1 MTNKIEKLP
10 TFSVS
15 ELSSALKKTVESS
28 FSFVRVRGEISGF
41 KQASSGH
48 MYLALKDESAVIDAI
63 CWRGMAGKLS
73 VKPEDGLEVICT
85 GRLTTYPNRS
95 KYQII
100 IESMEFAGEGAL
112 LKMLEDRRKKLAAE
126 GLFDISRKK
135 KIPFLPDVIGVVTSP
150 TGAVFKDILH
160 RLFDRFP
167 RRVILYPVLVQGEK
181 AAEQIAEAVKHF
193 NNFPIND
200 IPKPDVLIVA
210 RGGGSLE
217 DLWAFN
223 EEIVVRAVADSKI
236 PVISA
241 VGHETDTT
249 LVDYASDLRA
259 PTPTGAAEKAV
270 PVRIELLAH
279 VSSRDSRLING
290 IRRLFDENQIRL
302 TGMSRGIPNLERLIG
317 NSSQRLDDWTERLEN
332 TFPNYV
338 ERKETDIKQLA
349 ELLESYS
356 FKKILNRGFSLVKD
370 TKGNPVTTAS
380 KAVTGDKWQVEFKDG
395 AVNVLVNDGKH
406 APKKQAKRN
415 KKTDERQGSL
425 F

>member
-1 MTNKIEKLP
+1 MTDKTEKLP

-15 ELSSALKKTVESS
+15 ELSSALKKTVEKA

-41 KQASSGH
+41 KQAASGH

-85 GRLTTYPNRS
+85 GRLTTYPGRS

-112 LKMLEDRRKKLAAE
+112 LKMLEERKRKLAAE
-126 GLFDISRKK
+126 GLFDADRKK

-150 TGAVFKDILH
+150 TGAVFRDILH
-160 RLFDRFP
+160 RLNDRFP
-167 RRVILYPVLVQGEK
+167 RRVMLYPVLVQGEK
-181 AAEQIAEAVKHF
+181 AAEQIAKAIKSF
-193 NNFPIND
+193 NKFPIND

-217 DLWAFN
+217 DLWSFN

-279 VSSRDSRLING
+279 VSDRNSRLING
-290 IRRLFDENQIRL
+290 IGRLFNERQIKIISA
-302 TGMSRGIPNLERLIG
+302 GRGLPNLDRLVG
-317 NSSQRLDDWTERLEN
+317 DSFQRLDDRVERLN
-332 TFPNYV
+332 NAFPNYF
-338 ERKETDIKQLA
+338 ERKKTDVKLLA

-380 KAVTGDKWQVEFKDG
+380 QATAGDKWQVEFKDG
-395 AVNVLVNDGKH
+395 AVNVEVNNGKP
-406 APKKQAKRN
+406 APKKQMKR
-415 KKTDERQGSL
+415 KKKIDERQGNL